1 VGRTEVAPFGSW
13 HSPISSEII
22 ARQTIRV
29 GQLLLDGE
37 DVYWLEVRP
46 SEGGRYVIV
55 RRNHDGTTEDIT
67 PSGFSARTRVHEY
80 GGGSYTVSGGTV
92 YFTRY
97 EDQRLYR
104 QDPGAAPVAIGPDVG
119 GALLRY
125 ADMTVDPERDRLI
138 YVQEDHSASD
148 REAVNT
154 LAAIGSR
161 GGPVMTLAQGHDFYS
176 SPRLSPDGSRLAWL
190 SWDHP
195 NMPWDGTELW
205 VAELAA
211 DGSLSRPQLVA
222 GGPEESIFQPE
233 WSPGGVLHFTSDRS
247 GWWNLYR
254 WRPGDGPIEAL
265 CTLEA
270 EFGRP
275 QWIFGMSTYGFVDE
289 DRLLCIVDERAIDR
303 LVIVD
308 TTQHTLEPLPI
319 PRSEISQLRVGAGRA
334 YVIGGEPTEEP
345 SVASIDLADGHLE
358 TLRRSTET
366 EFDPGYL
373 SEPRA
378 IEFPGSGGVTAHAF
392 YYRPKNRDF
401 EGPDGHLPPLLVK
414 SHGGPTSSASTTLDP
429 EIQFWTSRGFAVV
442 DVNYGGSSS
451 FGRAY
456 RKRLEGQWGVVDVE
470 DCVAA
475 AQHLVAAGEVDPARL
490 AIDGGSA
497 GGYTT
502 LCALTFTDVFAA
514 GASFFGI
521 GDLETFVRDT
531 HKFESRYLDRLVGP
545 YPASAALYRER
556 SPVHH
561 VERLSCPVIL
571 FQGLEDR
578 IVPPNQA
585 ETMVAALR
593 EKGEP
598 VAYLPFE
605 GEQHGFRKAENI
617 KRALDAELYFYS
629 RIFGFEPA
637 DPLEPVDIEN
647 L

>member
-1 VGRTEVAPFGSW
+1 VF
-13 HSPISSEII
+13 
-22 ARQTIRV
+22 
-29 GQLLLDGE
+29 
-37 DVYWLEVRP
+37 
-46 SEGGRYVIV
+46 
-55 RRNHDGTTEDIT
+55 
-67 PSGFSARTRVHEY
+67 
-80 GGGSYTVSGGTV
+80 
-92 YFTRY
+92 FTQF

-104 QDPGAAPVAIGPDVG
+104 QDPGAAPIPIGPDVG

-125 ADMTVDPERDRLI
+125 ADMTVDQARDRLI
-138 YVQEDHSASD
+138 YVQEDHLASD

-154 LAAIGSR
+154 LAAIGTR
-161 GGPVMTLAQGHDFYS
+161 GGPVMTLARGHDFYS
-176 SPRLSPDGSRLAWL
+176 SPRLSPDGARLAWL

-195 NMPWDGTELW
+195 NLPWDGTELW
-205 VAELAA
+205 VAEMAA

-233 WSPGGVLHFTSDRS
+233 WSPAGVLHFTSDRS

-275 QWIFGMSTYGFVDE
+275 QWIFGMATYDFVDE
-289 DRLLCIVDERAIDR
+289 DRLVCIVDEQAIDR

-308 TTQHTLEPLPI
+308 TTQHTMEPLPV
-319 PRSEISQLRVGAGRA
+319 PRTELSHLRVGGGRA

-345 SVASIDLADGHLE
+345 SIAVIDIADGHLE

-373 SEPRA
+373 SEPQA
-378 IEFPGSGGVTAHAF
+378 IEFPGSGGVTSHAF

-401 EGPDGHLPPLLVK
+401 EGPSGQLPPLLVK

-456 RKRLEGQWGVVDVE
+456 RKRLEGQWGVVDVD

-593 EKGEP
+593 AKGEP

-617 KRALDAELYFYS
+617 KRSLDAELYFYS

-637 DPLEPVDIEN
+637 DQLEPVDIEN